1 MICNSL
7 AKSLQSGLT
16 HYLTNIVANNAEKVE
31 NFIIQR
37 LLYRIKSLT
46 LQTKRDMD
54 KKNKEIE
61 ISEPRMVKS
70 HDVKLDT
77 EYAEWIAEVKYR
89 YRSAQVKAAVKV
101 NGEKLLFNWQMGRDL
116 VQKKAEERWGAGVVE
131 QVSLD
136 LRREFPQED
145 GFSARNLHYMK
156 QWYLY
161 YTTEASKLQRP
172 IAEIVLMTGIEVKSA
187 KLQRPVA
194 ELKEEKLQRPIGELV
209 KQPVSETENYPNDE
223 FPLPFALVPWGQHIE
238 IITRSESLEEALF
251 YMQHVIE
258 KGLSRTALVNC
269 YKAHLYEHQGKIV
282 NNFSTY
288 LPEPQSHLVQE
299 VLKENYDFGFATI
312 DHEPF
317 EERELEDALT
327 NDVTNLLLEMGTG
340 FAFMGRQK
348 EIIVGGRSRKIDLLF
363 YHVRLRCYIACEI
376 KVKPFEPEFT
386 GKLNYY
392 VSAVDELVKAPDD
405 NPTIGLLICSDMD
418 KTDVQWSFRGI
429 TTPMGVAITTISV
442 SKICYLPKSN

>member
-1 MICNSL
+1 MNM
-7 AKSLQSGLT
+7 KED
-16 HYLTNIVANNAEKVE
+16 NI
-31 NFIIQR
+31 
-37 LLYRIKSLT
+37 
-46 LQTKRDMD
+46 
-54 KKNKEIE
+54 
-61 ISEPRMVKS
+61 EPRIVKS
-70 HDVKLDT
+70 HDVTLDA
-77 EYAEWIAEVKYR
+77 EYAEWIAEVKHR

-101 NGEKLLFNWQMGRDL
+101 NGEKLLFNWQLGRDL

-136 LRREFPQED
+136 LKKEFPNED
-145 GFSARNLHYMK
+145 GFSTSNLWYMK
-156 QWYLY
+156 KWYLF
-161 YTTEASKLQRP
+161 YTNHALS
-172 IAEIVLMTGIEVKSA
+172 
-187 KLQRPVA
+187 
-194 ELKEEKLQRPIGELV
+194 EKLQRLVGELQSHDSLLV
-209 KQPVSETENYPNDE
+209 AKLHQAGGELSEEKLHQVGGE
-223 FPLPFALVPWGQHIE
+223 FPLPFALVPWRHHVE
-238 IITRSESLEEALF
+238 IITKSKSIDEALF
-251 YMQHVIE
+251 YLGKTIE
-258 KGLSRTALVNC
+258 QGLSRVALINC
-269 YKAHLYEHQGKIV
+269 FKAHLYEHQGKIV

-288 LPEPQSHLVQE
+288 LPELQSHLVQE
-299 VLKENYDFGFATI
+299 VLKENYDFGFATV

-327 NDVTNLLLEMGTG
+327 NNVTNLLLEMGTG

-429 TTPMGVAITTISV
+429 TTPMGVATYNNIRIKDV
-442 SKICYLPKSN
+442 LPTQEQLKERMELLQKELRATKRLMKKATE

>member
-1 MICNSL
+1 
-7 AKSLQSGLT
+7 
-16 HYLTNIVANNAEKVE
+16 
-31 NFIIQR
+31 
-37 LLYRIKSLT
+37 
-46 LQTKRDMD
+46 MD

-61 ISEPRMVKS
+61 ISEPRLVKS
-70 HDVKLDT
+70 HDVKLDA
-77 EYAEWIAEVKYR
+77 EYTEWIAEVKHR

-101 NGEKLLFNWQMGRDL
+101 NGEKLLFNWQLGRDL

-136 LRREFPQED
+136 LKKEFPNED
-145 GFSARNLHYMK
+145 GFSTSNLWYMK
-156 QWYLY
+156 KWYLF
-161 YTTEASKLQRP
+161 YTHHASSEKLQRLVGELQSS
-172 IAEIVLMTGIEVKSA
+172 INQERL
-187 KLQRPVA
+187 KLQRPV
-194 ELKEEKLQRPIGELV
+194 GELV
-209 KQPVSETENYPNDE
+209 KQPVSEIGNDVSNE

-269 YKAHLYEHQGKIV
+269 YKAHLYDHQGKIV

-299 VLKENYDFGFATI
+299 VLKENYDFGFATV

-327 NDVTNLLLEMGTG
+327 SDVTNLLLEMGTG

-392 VSAVDELVKAPDD
+392 VSAVDELLKAPDD

-429 TTPMGVAITTISV
+429 TTPMGVATYNNIRI
-442 SKICYLPKSN
+442 KDMLPTQEQLKERMELLQKELRATKRLMKKASE

>member
-1 MICNSL
+1 M
-7 AKSLQSGLT
+7 A
-16 HYLTNIVANNAEKVE
+16 
-31 NFIIQR
+31 
-37 LLYRIKSLT
+37 
-46 LQTKRDMD
+46 

-61 ISEPRMVKS
+61 ISEPRIVKS
-70 HDVKLDT
+70 HDVKLDA
-77 EYAEWIAEVKYR
+77 EYAEWIAEVEHR

-136 LRREFPQED
+136 MQKEFPNED
-145 GFSARNLHYMK
+145 GFSTSNLWYMK
-156 QWYLY
+156 KWYLF
-161 YTTEASKLQRP
+161 YTNQASLEKLQRLVGELQSS
-172 IAEIVLMTGIEVKSA
+172 INQERI
-187 KLQRPVA
+187 KLQRPV
-194 ELKEEKLQRPIGELV
+194 GELV
-209 KQPVSETENYPNDE
+209 KQPVSETENDAINE
-223 FPLPFALVPWGQHIE
+223 FPIPFALVPWGQHIE

-269 YKAHLYEHQGKIV
+269 YKAHLYDHQGKIV

-299 VLKENYDFGFATI
+299 VLKENYDFGFATV

-327 NDVTNLLLEMGTG
+327 SDVTNLLLEMGTG

-392 VSAVDELVKAPDD
+392 VSAVDELVKASDD

-429 TTPMGVAITTISV
+429 TTPMGVATYNNIRI
-442 SKICYLPKSN
+442 KDMLPTQEQLKERMELLQKELRATKRLMKKTSE